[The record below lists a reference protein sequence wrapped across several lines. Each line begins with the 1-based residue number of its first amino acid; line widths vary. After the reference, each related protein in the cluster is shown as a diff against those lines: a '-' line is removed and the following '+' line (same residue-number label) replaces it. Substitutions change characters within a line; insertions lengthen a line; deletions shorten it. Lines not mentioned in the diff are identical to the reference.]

1 MKKKELENRG
11 GKRKGAGA
19 KKKYSENTKS
29 VSFRCPLSKID
40 EFKLL
45 VKSKLFEWVVLK

>member
-19 KKKYSENTKS
+19 KKRYNEETKTI
-29 VSFRCPLSKID
+29 SFRCPLSKVDDI
-40 EFKLL
+40 KSLINHRL
-45 VKSKLFEWVVLK
+45 SKWSVK

>member
-19 KKKYSENTKS
+19 KKRYNEETKTI
-29 VSFRCPLSKID
+29 SFRCPLSKID
-40 EFKLL
+40 DIKALINHRL
-45 VKSKLFEWVVLK
+45 YKWSVK